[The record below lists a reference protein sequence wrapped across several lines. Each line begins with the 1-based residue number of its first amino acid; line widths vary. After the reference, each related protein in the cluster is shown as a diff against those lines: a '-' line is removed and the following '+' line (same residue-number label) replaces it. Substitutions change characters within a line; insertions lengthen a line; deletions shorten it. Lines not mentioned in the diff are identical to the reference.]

1 MCFYYEIKSKLFSE
15 SCLDGYNM
23 LLTAA
28 AELPSE
34 VYELVHIHCLELGI
48 EYKPVTAACLRMELK
63 AKQTLCCVSLILD
76 LGKYVAL
83 EDEMGESKW
92 PEWCVIR
99 VAFDLSSNAHC
110 LKLGSAFLHDCLK
123 SRLIGFTDII
133 PIRVVKLHASSS
145 IVKAWNLCCGTIT
158 TATAWVIKYSCGSL
172 ETQGHE
178 SVVTRKLNYHFC
190 SARLSCPADEQS
202 ILAEGGSP

>member
-48 EYKPVTAACLRMELK
+48 EYKPVTAACLRMGTKGKTNPVLS
-63 AKQTLCCVSLILD
+63 CVSLILD

-83 EDEMGESKW
+83 EDEMGESK
-92 PEWCVIR
+92 
-99 VAFDLSSNAHC
+99 
-110 LKLGSAFLHDCLK
+110 
-123 SRLIGFTDII
+123 
-133 PIRVVKLHASSS
+133 
-145 IVKAWNLCCGTIT
+145 
-158 TATAWVIKYSCGSL
+158 
-172 ETQGHE
+172 
-178 SVVTRKLNYHFC
+178 
-190 SARLSCPADEQS
+190 
-202 ILAEGGSP
+202 